1 MRLARPTVPPQID
14 KRSRLTAIASVFALS
29 LAFAMTAALTTSAS
43 GRVAQ
48 ARGDQSFS
56 AQVAYSVSGNGSGGA
71 AAPISYPSP
80 SSEGGTAAGSTS
92 RGKRQDGAKHAARKG
107 PGPVAIAG
115 ADCVPHSS
123 CSAST
128 WEVSSLG
135 GTLLVKGRG
144 LGPKMNIAFASIY
157 RHRPAG
163 PTIGSAPRSALRKS
177 SGGLVASIPKG
188 AVSGRI
194 TVLLGGHRHTNLLG
208 PIHIVSHKLHPPP
221 PPRPRTA
228 TISPSPT
235 GTAFDGQGMWIWYV
249 SKSDGGSLPS
259 IIAQAKAAGVST
271 LFVKSS
277 DGSENYW
284 SQFSPELVAEAHDAG
299 LKVCAWQ
306 YVYGTNPIGEAELG
320 AKAVQT
326 GADCLVIDAESEY
339 EGHYAAAQQ
348 YMQTLRS
355 KVGANYP
362 IGLASFPY
370 VNYHESFPYSVFLG
384 PGGAQFNAPQ
394 MYWKDIGVSVESIFS
409 TTYEQ
414 NLIYGRE
421 IEPLGQ
427 TFQSPSAS
435 EIVAFRSLSIA
446 YGASGLSWWDWQ
458 ETSSSGWSAL
468 TEPLDPE
475 LKAPSPEL
483 TSPLLKEG
491 AKGDQVLWMQEHL
504 ASAIPTQQITG
515 IFDSATAANLEQFQ
529 SAHGL
534 PASGETD
541 ASTWG
546 DLLALAPVA
555 VEWTGNTATAAR
567 AHKT

>member
-1 MRLARPTVPPQID
+1 V
-14 KRSRLTAIASVFALS
+14 
-29 LAFAMTAALTTSAS
+29 
-43 GRVAQ
+43 
-48 ARGDQSFS
+48 
-56 AQVAYSVSGNGSGGA
+56 
-71 AAPISYPSP
+71 IS
-80 SSEGGTAAGSTS
+80 
-92 RGKRQDGAKHAARKG
+92 
-107 PGPVAIAG
+107 G
-115 ADCVPHSS
+115 ADCVPHPR
-123 CSAST
+123 CASNP

-144 LGPKMNIAFASIY
+144 LGPRMNIAFASVY
-157 RHRPAG
+157 RHRRVG
-163 PTIGSAPRSALRKS
+163 PTIHSAPRSTLRKTS
-177 SGGLVASIPKG
+177 EGLLVSIPKS
-188 AVSGRI
+188 ATSGRI
-194 TVLLGGHRHTNLLG
+194 TVLLGGSRHTNLLG
-208 PIHIVSHKLHPPP
+208 PIKIASHKLHPPP
-221 PPRPRTA
+221 PPKPHTA
-228 TISPSPT
+228 TIGPSPT

-259 IIAQAKAAGVST
+259 IVAQAKANGVFT

-277 DGSENYW
+277 DGPESYW
-284 SQFSPELVAEAHDAG
+284 SQFSPELVADVHNAG

-306 YVYGTNPIGEAELG
+306 YVYGTNPVGEAELG
-320 AKAVQT
+320 AKAVAT

-427 TFQSPSAS
+427 TFQSPSTS
-435 EIVAFRSLSIA
+435 EIVAFRSLSSA

-458 ETSSSGWSAL
+458 ETTNGGWKAL
-468 TEPLDPE
+468 TEPLNPE
-475 LKAPSPEL
+475 LKVPSPEN
-483 TSPLLKEG
+483 TAPLLREK

-504 ASAIPTQQITG
+504 ATAIASQQITG
-515 IFDSATAANLEQFQ
+515 IFDATTAANLKQFQ

-534 PASGETD
+534 PATGETD

-546 DLLALAPVA
+546 DLLALAPVT
-555 VEWTGNTATAAR
+555 VEWTGNTAKTAR
-567 AHKT
+567 VRR

>member
-1 MRLARPTVPPQID
+1 VPPQID
-14 KRSRLTAIASVFALS
+14 KRSRLTAIVGALALS
-29 LAFAMTAALTTSAS
+29 LAFAAPAHAASS
-43 GRVAQ
+43 
-48 ARGDQSFS
+48 
-56 AQVAYSVSGNGSGGA
+56 YGSGGA
-71 AAPISYPSP
+71 AAPAGPASP
-80 SSEGGTAAGSTS
+80 ASEGGTAAGSS
-92 RGKRQDGAKHAARKG
+92 SHGQSQGGAGRAARKG
-107 PGPVAIAG
+107 PGPISIVG
-115 ADCVPHSS
+115 ADCVPHQS

-144 LGPKMNIAFASIY
+144 LGPKMNVAFASVH
-157 RHRPAG
+157 RHRPVG
-163 PTIGSAPRSALRKS
+163 PTIRDAPRAALRKTS
-177 SGGLVASIPKG
+177 EGLVVSVPRG
-188 AVSGRI
+188 AISGRI
-194 TVLLGGHRHTNLLG
+194 TVLLGGSRHTNLLG

-221 PPRPRTA
+221 PKPHTA
-228 TISPSPT
+228 TIGPSPT

-259 IIAQAKAAGVST
+259 IVAQAKADGIGT

-277 DGSENYW
+277 DGSESYW
-284 SQFSPELVAEAHDAG
+284 SQFSPELVAAVHGAG

-306 YVYGTNPIGEAELG
+306 YVYGSNPVGEAELG
-320 AKAVQT
+320 ARAAQT

-339 EGHYAAAQQ
+339 EGRYAAAQQ
-348 YMQTLRS
+348 YMQTLRG
-355 KVGANYP
+355 KVGADYP

-370 VNYHESFPYSVFLG
+370 VDYHESLPYSVFLG
-384 PGGAQFNAPQ
+384 PGGAQFDAPQ

-427 TFQSPSAS
+427 TYQRPSAS
-435 EIVAFRSLSIA
+435 ELVAFRSLSNA

-458 ETSSSGWSAL
+458 ETGSTGWQAM
-468 TEPLDPE
+468 TEPLNPE
-475 LKAPSPEL
+475 LKVPSPEM
-483 TSPLLKEG
+483 TAPLLKEK

-504 ASAIPTQQITG
+504 ATAVPAQQITG
-515 IFDSATAANLEQFQ
+515 IFDAATAANLKEFQ

-534 PASGETD
+534 PATGETD

-555 VEWTGNTATAAR
+555 VEWTGNTAKAAR